1 MDSAECAHREMMFR
15 EDIEALNKQ
24 VEASGKRKDLRR
36 QQSAATKKWKDI
48 PNTVSIMGDG
58 GQKTMPYSQSEWKE
72 GKRVVL
78 AEWCYKG

>member
-15 EDIEALNKQ
+15 EDIEALDKR
-24 VEASGKRKDLRR
+24 VEAADKRKDLRMQR
-36 QQSAATKKWKDI
+36 SVATKKWKDTS
-48 PNTVSIMGDG
+48 NSMCIMSDG
-58 GQKTMPYSQSEWKE
+58 GQKAMLHSQSKWKK